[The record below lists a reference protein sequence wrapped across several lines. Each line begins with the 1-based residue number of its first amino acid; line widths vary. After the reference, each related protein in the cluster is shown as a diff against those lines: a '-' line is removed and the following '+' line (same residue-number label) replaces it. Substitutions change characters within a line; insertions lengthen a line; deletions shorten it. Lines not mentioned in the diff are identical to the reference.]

1 MNVEVENLPNCI
13 ASLRIELPPDRVT
26 KEWNEV
32 VRGFKQVARIP
43 GFRPGKAPPSVIEA
57 KFRKEIQE
65 ELTKKLVSETTR
77 EAIREK
83 GLKVLSISEV
93 DDVEFT
99 AEKSMRFT
107 ATLITAPEFELPDYK
122 GIPVRIPSVE
132 VTKQEIQKGMDN
144 LRESRATFSDVEGK
158 ALDLGD
164 YAVIDYASFL
174 DNQPLLEV
182 LPRVPKMLSGGRDFW
197 IKLDE
202 NTFLKGF
209 SGELIGMR
217 PNETREFDLIVAND
231 YLITDLAGKTL
242 HFSVT
247 LKLIKNMQLPEVN
260 DQFASEVRGG
270 FTLEQLHNAL
280 REDMI
285 SEKRRRAETLKHNQ
299 IIDYLV
305 SRVECELPQSYV
317 KDETRRI
324 MSEIVQQNQRRGI
337 TEDVLREN
345 QKDIVSAASRNAKE
359 RLKANF
365 ILTKIAEKENLEV
378 SPPELK
384 ERVQHLADQ
393 YRMSF
398 EKMMSE
404 LDEKRAIGQVREEVL
419 IGKVLDFLTSNA
431 NIEISSGDVVNG

>member
-122 GIPVRIPSVE
+122 GIPVRIPSVD
-132 VTKQEIQKGMDN
+132 VTEQEIQKGMDN

-359 RLKANF
+359 RLKGNF